1 MSNLDDKIL
10 GEKQHYYCSSSDDDN
25 EDDVYHGKPFGTR
38 DVSVQSK
45 IKWEGSSCNVS
56 ITYFGYNI

>member
-25 EDDVYHGKPFGTR
+25 DDDYHSKPFGSR
-38 DVSVQSK
+38 DISVQSK
-45 IKWEGSSCNVS
+45 IKWEGSSCNVCL
-56 ITYFGYNI
+56 FNFVRFF